1 MNDHALELDGAAAD
15 AQLNSAKSAIG
26 RSHANNVMVNASINV
41 SAAEIGP
48 AFSCVGGDTDC
59 KNKEHRDCGC
69 KTDFLRHVSLLL
81 WTESGRKSS
90 PKWLDKAH
98 PAFCNCA
105 QLELYT
111 GLTPRRSA
119 GFPTHTI
126 GKPVRSVLVA
136 KVRRCAQGSANR
148 RRRLI
153 RRSLL
158 TGRVRWI
165 LYETQQ

>member
-1 MNDHALELDGAAAD
+1 MDDHALELDGAAAD

-59 KNKEHRDCGC
+59 KNKENRNCGC

-105 QLELYT
+105 TRTLYGT
-111 GLTPRRSA
+111 DAPTISGLSDS
-119 GFPTHTI
+119 H
-126 GKPVRSVLVA
+126 
-136 KVRRCAQGSANR
+136 NR
-148 RRRLI
+148 
-153 RRSLL
+153 
-158 TGRVRWI
+158 
-165 LYETQQ
+165 